1 MADGT
6 PGREA
11 IAVKGWWRAHKWL
24 LLRRSS
30 QAVVLALFFAGPLFG
45 VWILDGNLAS
55 SRLLGTVTLTD
66 PFVLAQQLA
75 AGYRPAAAALSGAAI
90 MLAFYALVG
99 GRVFCSWVCPVNM
112 VTDAA
117 GWLRARIG
125 LRPRRGPP
133 RATRLWLLAGCLAA
147 AALTGSLAWE
157 VVNPVTL
164 LPRGLLFGM
173 GWGAAIIA
181 AVFLYD
187 LLVAH
192 RGWCGHV
199 CPMGAFYGLVG
210 RLSLARVGAP
220 RRSACTD
227 CGECFTVCP
236 EPQVIAPALKGS
248 GSPVVLD
255 SACTNCGRCID
266 VCAERVFR
274 MTVRFDRRV
283 AAGARPRDA
292 RPESGPA
299 PGMS

>member
-1 MADGT
+1 MAEAA
-6 PGREA
+6 PGRDA
-11 IAVKGWWRAHKWL
+11 VAVKGWWRAHKWL
-24 LLRRSS
+24 LLRRTS
-30 QAVVLALFFAGPLFG
+30 QVLIMASFFAGPLFG

-55 SRLLGTVTLTD
+55 SRVLGTVTLSD

-75 AGYRPAAAALSGAAI
+75 AGYRPAAGALSGAAI
-90 MLAFYALVG
+90 VASFYVLVG
-99 GRVFCSWVCPVNM
+99 GRVFCSWVCPVNI

-117 GWLRARIG
+117 CWLRLRIG
-125 LRPRRGPP
+125 LRPRRVPP
-133 RATRLWLLAGCLAA
+133 RATRHWLLAGCLLA
-147 AALTGSLAWE
+147 AALTGTLAWE

-210 RLSLARVGAP
+210 RLSLVRISAP

-227 CGECFTVCP
+227 CGDCFAVCP
-236 EPQVIAPALKGS
+236 EPQVIAPALKGA
-248 GSPVVLD
+248 GSPVVVD
-255 SACTNCGRCID
+255 SDCTNCGRCID
-266 VCAERVFR
+266 LCAERVFT
-274 MTVRFDRRV
+274 MTVRFDRRIR
-283 AAGARPRDA
+283 AGAQPHDKC
-292 RPESGPA
+292 PQPGSA
-299 PGMS
+299 PGTS